1 MDVALVGACWVLS
14 PQSPFFWHGMRL
26 VIEEWKLGNMENW
39 KHGFYMIRLKVCW
52 IMWPDEDLILCV
64 LCLHGYFE
72 EEEEEERKER
82 QEVKSAF
89 LK

>member
-1 MDVALVGACWVLS
+1 
-14 PQSPFFWHGMRL
+14 
-26 VIEEWKLGNMENW
+26 
-39 KHGFYMIRLKVCW
+39 
-52 IMWPDEDLILCV
+52 LCV
-64 LCLHGYFE
+64 LSLHGYFEE